1 MKTTNITSQIAPP
14 LASAAPSVTHA
25 PHSPAPD
32 TNELLNDSAERL
44 CAACGMCCN
53 GVLFHGMAV
62 QPEDQLRAL
71 LAKGIKTRRRD
82 GELQFLQPCPAHVGN
97 CCRIYKDRPQRC
109 RAFDCRQL
117 LAVSAG
123 EITEAHAMIK
133 IEEARKR
140 SDRVQD
146 LLAQLGDERAHRP
159 LATRCAGVFT
169 PPLDPSPEAE
179 TLREKL
185 QEAMSDLQKM
195 LAKDFRPAS

>member
-1 MKTTNITSQIAPP
+1 MKTTNITSKIAPP

-133 IEEARKR
+133 IKEARKG
-140 SDRVQD
+140 SDRVRE
-146 LLAQLGDERAHRP
+146 LLALLGDERAHRP

-179 TLREKL
+179 ALREKL

>member
-1 MKTTNITSQIAPP
+1 MKTTKITSKMEPP
-14 LASAAPSVTHA
+14 LDSAGQSRTAA
-25 PHSPAPD
+25 PHSPAPEA
-32 TNELLNDSAERL
+32 NELLNDSAERL

-140 SDRVQD
+140 SDRVRD

-169 PPLDPSPEAE
+169 PPLDTSPQAE
-179 TLREKL
+179 TLRGELQKAMRAL
-185 QEAMSDLQKM
+185 QEM
-195 LAKDFRPAS
+195 LAKDFRPSN